1 MRAWNKLS
9 AAFVR
14 NVHRDGL
21 YADGGNL
28 YLQITNGGKSW
39 IFQYQRYGCHRYM
52 GLGSVRHVS
61 LALARELRDAAHE
74 QLARGIDPID
84 ARNSG
89 ALAARAEQA
98 KQLTFRQCAEDYL
111 EANASRW
118 RNAKHRKQWAATLSR
133 YVYPVFGNL
142 PVAAIDSGLVFQVL
156 KPLVTTKPVTASR
169 LRGRIETV
177 LDFAKAIGRR
187 EGDNPADKEVIS
199 HLLPMRSEKAVVAH
213 QPALPFARVPEFMAA
228 LRATPS
234 TAARMLEMIILT
246 GMRFD
251 AVRPAVCG
259 EFHLGYP
266 APVPVW
272 VIPASRMKN
281 LGRDHNVPLVGR
293 ALDLARELTAG
304 RKPGAPVFGE
314 AKAISPNA
322 VRQRVLPD
330 VLKAIGYEG
339 RVVTHGFRSC
349 LKDWCHETTNIR
361 SEVIEQALGHRIKS
375 SVERS
380 YRRGDLFDKR
390 RGLMVAWDRYCSRP
404 AAAATVTR
412 LPVTGRSR

>member
-14 NVHRDGL
+14 NVDREGL
-21 YADGGNL
+21 YGDGGNL

-39 IFQYQRYGCHRYM
+39 IFQYQRHGCSRYM

-61 LALARELRDAAHE
+61 LALARELRDACHE
-74 QLARGIDPID
+74 QLARGLDPID
-84 ARNSG
+84 VRNG
-89 ALAARAEQA
+89 AVLAARAERA
-98 KQLTFRQCAEDYL
+98 KELTFQQCAEDYL
-111 EANASRW
+111 EVNASRW
-118 RNAKHRKQWAATLSR
+118 RNAKHRKQWEATLTQ
-133 YVYPVFGNL
+133 YAYPLLGNL
-142 PVAAIDSGLVFQVL
+142 AVAAIDSGLVFEVL

-177 LDFAKAIGRR
+177 LDFAKAANRR
-187 EGDNPADKEVIS
+187 EGDNPADKAVIG
-199 HLLPMRSEKAVVAH
+199 HLLPLRSEKAAVEH
-213 QPALPFARVPEFMAA
+213 QPALPFAKVPEFMAA
-228 LRATPS
+228 LRATPG
-234 TAARMLEMIILT
+234 TAARMLEMIILS

-259 EFHLGYP
+259 EFHLGPP

-272 VIPASRMKN
+272 VIPAARMKN

-293 ALDLARELTAG
+293 ALELARELTAG
-304 RKPGAPVFGE
+304 RKPDAPVFGG

-330 VLKAIGYEG
+330 VLKAIGHED

-349 LKDWCHETTNIR
+349 LKDWAHEITNIR
-361 SEVIEQALGHRIKS
+361 TEVIEQALGHRIKS
-375 SVERS
+375 TVERS
-380 YRRGDLFDKR
+380 YRRGDLFTKR
-390 RGLMVAWDRYCSRP
+390 RGLMVAWDRYCSGP
-404 AAAATVTR
+404 AVAGATVTR
-412 LPVTGRSR
+412 LPVAR